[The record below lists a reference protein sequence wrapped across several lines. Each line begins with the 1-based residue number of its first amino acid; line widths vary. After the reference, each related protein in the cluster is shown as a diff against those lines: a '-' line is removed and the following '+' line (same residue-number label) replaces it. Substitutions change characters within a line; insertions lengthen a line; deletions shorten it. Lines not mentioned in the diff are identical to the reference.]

1 MTINFDAN
9 EFIWAEKYR
18 PKKLDDVILPERIK
32 EKFAEYIATKQIPHM
47 LFSGSAGI
55 GKTTV
60 AKAICNEID
69 ADMLYINASKENGI
83 DTIRVKVT
91 QFASTVSLEGNLK
104 VILLDEADKLSFDA
118 QSALRATM
126 EEFSKTTRF
135 ILTCNFK
142 YKMIEPMLSRCT
154 QIEFRANDD
163 EKMQMQGFAFKRCL
177 NILRNENI
185 EFDKEV
191 IAKIVARKYPDMRS
205 VLNALQDAS
214 IGGKITSS
222 SLSAA
227 LPMDKLYE
235 AMKDKKFTDVQK
247 WVAQNA
253 ENHEALFRDIYD
265 NLMSLFEGPSIPQVV
280 LTIDQY
286 QDRITRVADPE
297 ITIMACMVEL
307 MGGVT
312 WK

>member
-104 VILLDEADKLSFDA
+104 VILLDECLHEDENVRIGTVDDWKPVALKDLERDKFYPVVSLNTETGVLENDTGVVISDRNDEVFEVELEDG
-118 QSALRATM
+118 RT
-126 EEFSKTTRF
+126 
-135 ILTCNFK
+135 I
-142 YKMIEPMLSRCT
+142 
-154 QIEFRANDD
+154 RANSKHPFLVKTP
-163 EKMQMQGFAFKRCL
+163 EG
-177 NILRNENI
+177 
-185 EFDKEV
+185 
-191 IAKIVARKYPDMRS
+191 KIV
-205 VLNALQDAS
+205 
-214 IGGKITSS
+214 
-222 SLSAA
+222 
-227 LPMDKLYE
+227 
-235 AMKDKKFTDVQK
+235 QK
-247 WVAQNA
+247 
-253 ENHEALFRDIYD
+253 
-265 NLMSLFEGPSIPQVV
+265 
-280 LTIDQY
+280 
-286 QDRITRVADPE
+286 
-297 ITIMACMVEL
+297 EL
-307 MGGVT
+307 MDLSENDEIIST
-312 WK
+312 T